1 LSSQA
6 TFIIFFLT
14 IYDSL
19 LVETLSLYRQ
29 KKIKAIEPLKVF
41 DVSEITQAYRF
52 FGLGNRIGK
61 IAISLENAN
70 TLIPVSDSMP
80 QPRSA

>member
-1 LSSQA
+1 
-6 TFIIFFLT
+6 
-14 IYDSL
+14 
-19 LVETLSLYRQ
+19 
-29 KKIKAIEPLKVF
+29 LKVF